1 LDSDYYLSG
10 LFDQVTIQALTA
22 GPVIALSLAI
32 LLLLVSGFVSA
43 SEVAFFSLTPGDIN
57 DIREENAPS
66 DPLIQRLLDR
76 SEYLLAA
83 ILIANNFVNVAVVM
97 LCTYGINAIVN
108 FSSAPMLGFILETIV
123 LTFLLLLFGE
133 IMPKIYAQKNSLRF
147 VRSSA
152 PVLNVVERVCR
163 PLSNIL
169 VTSTSV
175 INKAL
180 VKKKYDL
187 SVDELSKALELTSTE
202 MPEEK
207 EMLSEIIK
215 FYNKTA
221 DEIMTPR
228 LDMEDIDIKT
238 SFRTVVD
245 FIIRSGYSRI
255 PVYADSEDN
264 IKGILYIKDLL
275 PYVEKPDTFRWQ
287 SLIRP
292 AYFVPETKKIDDLLE
307 EFRTSKIHMAIV
319 VDEFGGTSGIVTME
333 DILEEIVG
341 EISDEY
347 DEDEKQFIRLAD
359 GSLIFE
365 AKILLTD
372 FFRVIDAD
380 PTEFGK
386 LTEEVETLAGLL
398 LEIKGDFPRRREIIE
413 YDDYRF
419 LEKLSREVGSHFHAL
434 DRTTL
439 YTANRDISYYT
450 VHESF
455 VATIPLVF
463 CEAEKMDP
471 NTQFLKVMMID
482 EPAILDQAIARI
494 PQEVKEKYTV
504 LKSAPYFLE
513 ILDKRVNKGTGVK
526 SLADVLGIK
535 PEEIMA
541 IGDQE
546 NDIAMIEYAGVGV
559 AMDNAI
565 PSVKEVANFVTKS
578 NLEDGV
584 AFAIEKYVLN

>member
-1 LDSDYYLSG
+1 MDSDYYLSG

-341 EISDEY
+341 EIRDEY
-347 DEDEKQFIRLAD
+347 DENEEEFLKEITREEFVVEGSMNLDDLNDRLDLDLSSEDYDSLGGFIIEQLDRLP
-359 GSLIFE
+359 E
-365 AKILLTD
+365 
-372 FFRVIDAD
+372 
-380 PTEFGK
+380 
-386 LTEEVETLAGLL
+386 
-398 LEIKGDFPRRREIIE
+398 KGDEI
-413 YDDYRF
+413 
-419 LEKLSREVGSHFHAL
+419 
-434 DRTTL
+434 TTE
-439 YTANRDISYYT
+439 NGIRMVVDS
-450 VHESF
+450 
-455 VATIPLVF
+455 
-463 CEAEKMDP
+463 
-471 NTQFLKVMMID
+471 
-482 EPAILDQAIARI
+482 
-494 PQEVKEKYTV
+494 
-504 LKSAPYFLE
+504 
-513 ILDKRVNKGTGVK
+513 LDKNRVEKVHIYLPKDFYDKKDSEDNN
-526 SLADVLGIK
+526 
-535 PEEIMA
+535 EE
-541 IGDQE
+541 
-546 NDIAMIEYAGVGV
+546 
-559 AMDNAI
+559 
-565 PSVKEVANFVTKS
+565 
-578 NLEDGV
+578 
-584 AFAIEKYVLN
+584 